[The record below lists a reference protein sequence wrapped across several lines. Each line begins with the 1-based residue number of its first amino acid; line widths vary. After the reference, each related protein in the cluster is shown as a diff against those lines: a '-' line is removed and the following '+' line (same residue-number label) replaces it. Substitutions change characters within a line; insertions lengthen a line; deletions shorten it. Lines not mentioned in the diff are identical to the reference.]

1 MNRGRTREKNDSPW
15 VPVVGKSIPRVDALD
30 KVSGRA
36 RFTADLQPDF
46 PGLLQAK
53 VLRSPH
59 PHARIVRLDVSRA
72 LQMPG
77 VRAILTG
84 KDCPEK
90 VHWRAPRILALEEVI
105 WAGEGVA
112 AVAAESPEAAE
123 EALGAIQ
130 IDYEE
135 LPAVLDPE
143 EAMQPKPPAIVDR
156 QLGAYP
162 GSPLFTPEAPNI
174 TGHYKL
180 RGGDIDKGF
189 ADADMVLENRF
200 STSRI
205 SHSQLEP
212 ASCIARAE
220 ADGGITL
227 WTNGQGVHVI
237 RGLLA
242 DLFQLAAAKVRVIN
256 PYQGGSFGSR
266 LRHYVEPLAVLL
278 ALRTR
283 GTVMFTLSR
292 GEMYVAASTRLPVV
306 TYIKT
311 GAKRDGT
318 LVAQQIKVIVDNGAS
333 YACLQDGRMA
343 ASGAVCVYRTPN
355 FFLDSYGVNTHT
367 PWAGA
372 YRGLGAPQVTFA
384 VECQMDLLAEKL
396 GMDPV
401 ALRRKNVLRKGET
414 NPYGE
419 VVESIGVLGCLERV
433 AQEIRLGD
441 PSLQEPGSWRRGKG
455 VAMGGKQNTPR
466 GRSEAEVLVHD
477 DGTIEVLYSADE
489 QGMGSETIM
498 TQIAAEEF
506 RIPVERIKVRRGDT
520 SVTPYDTFSAS
531 SFTTYNTGNALRL
544 ACQDAA
550 QQVLKAAA
558 QKLEAPLQDLRLENG
573 RVFFRGSPLLSVADL
588 FEPFSMFTPQGGT
601 GLKKGTPV
609 RGRGVFAPPAAVLWD
624 PETGRTPRMW
634 NWFQYNACGVELA
647 VNVET
652 GQIRILKGVIAA
664 DMGFPMNP
672 KMCEGQMEGGLCM
685 AIGASVLE
693 EFIYQGGRMINA
705 SLGDYRV
712 PTIEEMPLRENM
724 KTFFCADPLPDGPW
738 GAKGIG
744 EGTMIA
750 VAPAIASALW
760 NAVGIRFKDL
770 PFSAERVLREVQ
782 KKQEIDGPMQLLG
795 GPDKGRGR

>member
-1 MNRGRTREKNDSPW
+1 MTGEKDRSPW
-15 VPVVGKSIPRVDALD
+15 APVVGKSIPRVDALD
-30 KVSGRA
+30 KVLGRA

-46 PGLLQAK
+46 PRLLHAK
-53 VLRSPH
+53 VLRCPH
-59 PHARIVRLDVSRA
+59 AHARIVHLDVSKA

-77 VRAILTG
+77 VRAIVTG

-112 AVAAESPEAAE
+112 AVAAESLETAE
-123 EALGAIQ
+123 EALEAIQ
-130 IDYEE
+130 IEYQE

-143 EAMQPKPPAIVDR
+143 EAMQPDPPAIVDR
-156 QLGAYP
+156 QLGGYP

-174 TGHYKL
+174 TGHFKL
-180 RGGDIDKGF
+180 RVGDIEKGF
-189 ADADMVLENRF
+189 AEADIVLENRF

-237 RGLLA
+237 RALLA
-242 DLFQLAAAKVRVIN
+242 DLFQLDAAKVRVIN

-283 GTVMFTLSR
+283 GTVQFTFSR
-292 GEMYVAASTRLPVV
+292 REMYLAASTRLPVV
-306 TYIKT
+306 TGIKT

-318 LVAQQIKVIVDNGAS
+318 IVAQQMKVIVDNGAS
-333 YACLQDGRMA
+333 YACIQDGRMA
-343 ASGAVCVYRTPN
+343 ASGAVCVYRVPN
-355 FFLDSYGVNTHT
+355 FFLDSYGVNTNT

-384 VECQMDLLAEKL
+384 VECQMDMLAEKL

-401 ALRRKNVLRKGET
+401 ALRRKNVLRKGEK

-419 VVESIGVLGCLERV
+419 VVESIGVLECLEKV
-433 AQEIRLGD
+433 AQEIKLED
-441 PSLQEPGSWRRGKG
+441 PSPQKPGPWRRGKG
-455 VAMGGKQNTPR
+455 LAMGGKQNTPR

-477 DGTIEVLYSADE
+477 DGTVEVLYSADE

-506 RIPVERIKVRRGDT
+506 RIPAERIKVRRGDT
-520 SVTPYDTFSAS
+520 SITPYDTFSAS

-550 QQVLKAAA
+550 RQILAAAA
-558 QKLEAPLQDLRLENG
+558 QKLEASLQDLRLENG
-573 RVFFRGSPLLSVADL
+573 RVIFRESPLLSVAEL
-588 FEPFSMFTPQGGT
+588 FEPFSMFTPQGGM

-609 RGRGVFAPPAAVLWD
+609 GGRGIFAPEPAVPWD

-634 NWFQYNACGVELA
+634 NWYQYNACGVELA

-652 GQIRILKGVIAA
+652 GQIKILKGVIAA

-685 AIGASVLE
+685 AIGASILE
-693 EFIYQGGRMINA
+693 EFIYQDGRMINA

-712 PTIEEMPLRENM
+712 PTFEEMPLRENA
-724 KTFFCADPLPDGPW
+724 KAFFCPDPLPDGPW

-750 VAPAIASALW
+750 VAPAIANAIW
-760 NAVGIRFKDL
+760 NAVGTRFKDL
-770 PFSAERVLREVQ
+770 PLSAERILRGI
-782 KKQEIDGPMQLLG
+782 QENQTTKAPQQPTEGAKPRAL
-795 GPDKGRGR
+795 R